1 MNSLPTPRRRCR
13 IGPARRAVLWAAAA
27 LLPIGCS
34 SPPVGAHL
42 PAPLPA
48 ATGPALVVEA
58 PPPARPTPAIAPE
71 PVYRNPKIAMVYLRA
86 HQDAQGRLF
95 GPQIMYQVIDPGSW
109 NVDAVEQ
116 GKGYISAVNLEVP
129 PSVGSPYVVPAR
141 EVPAS
146 PPASPLLDPAAA
158 AKITLTG
165 LGRPEDKPQ
174 AEALARRAGDGCTA
188 IYDDQVG
195 WLLVPR
201 P

>member
-1 MNSLPTPRRRCR
+1 M
-13 IGPARRAVLWAAAA
+13 VL
-27 LLPIGCS
+27 
-34 SPPVGAHL
+34 
-42 PAPLPA
+42 
-48 ATGPALVVEA
+48 EA
-58 PPPARPTPAIAPE
+58 PPPARPIPAIAPE

-86 HQDAQGRLF
+86 YQDAQGRLF
-95 GPQIMYQVIDPGSW
+95 GPQTMYQVTDPGSW

-141 EVPAS
+141 EVPS
-146 PPASPLLDPAAA
+146 LPPESPLLDPAAV

-174 AEALARRAGDGCTA
+174 AEALARQAGGGCTA

-201 P
+201 R